1 MLSKLSVLVLHLLVC
16 LVLLNLK
23 TIRVGKIVVDIPVEI
38 ELSHQY
44 SVTFCCSVTGT
55 AQGQSDK
62 MASDM
67 KMRMKQR
74 CAIEFLH
81 MENIAPIDIHWCFL
95 NICRVQKVDVSTV
108 EWWVVCFSS
117 GDCNVKDKLHSRW
130 PWWSGWS
137 PPFRLLFIAG
147 GNA

>member
-23 TIRVGKIVVDIPVEI
+23 TIRVGKIVVDIPVET

-67 KMRMKQR
+67 KVRMKQR

-81 MENIAPIDIHWCFL
+81 MENIAPIDIH
-95 NICRVQKVDVSTV
+95 
-108 EWWVVCFSS
+108 
-117 GDCNVKDKLHSRW
+117 
-130 PWWSGWS
+130 
-137 PPFRLLFIAG
+137 
-147 GNA
+147 

>member
-44 SVTFCCSVTGT
+44 SVTFCCRVTGT

-67 KMRMKQR
+67 EMRMKQR

-81 MENIAPIDIHWCFL
+81 MENIAPIDIH
-95 NICRVQKVDVSTV
+95 
-108 EWWVVCFSS
+108 
-117 GDCNVKDKLHSRW
+117 
-130 PWWSGWS
+130 
-137 PPFRLLFIAG
+137 
-147 GNA
+147 